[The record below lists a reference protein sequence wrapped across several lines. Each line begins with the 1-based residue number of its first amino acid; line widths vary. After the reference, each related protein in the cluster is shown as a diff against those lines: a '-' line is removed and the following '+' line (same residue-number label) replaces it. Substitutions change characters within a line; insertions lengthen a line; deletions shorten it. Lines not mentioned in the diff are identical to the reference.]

1 MLLYRDQTSSNHIRK
16 ISSSSIL
23 NNMST
28 CHRKVE
34 RGIRQCNNETQ
45 IIAHWYAS
53 DVNTASCLTYDSIC
67 ILRIKQ
73 WRYEREVPFKSISV
87 FIQTTT
93 LSPAHV
99 SPTLGFTQTTSL
111 VPAIF
116 IRESNK
122 MELSRTARVGVG
134 LAKNLRNPKAGSI
147 ITFCAP
153 IRTGTY
159 NLVICSTEV
168 ENSTL
173 YPGW

>member
-1 MLLYRDQTSSNHIRK
+1 M
-16 ISSSSIL
+16 
-23 NNMST
+23 
-28 CHRKVE
+28 
-34 RGIRQCNNETQ
+34 
-45 IIAHWYAS
+45 
-53 DVNTASCLTYDSIC
+53 
-67 ILRIKQ
+67 
-73 WRYEREVPFKSISV
+73 PFKSISV

-147 ITFCAP
+147 ITFCDQPPRFCPYAP
-153 IRTGTY
+153 LKWRIVLYTPDDKSRTRQDFD
-159 NLVICSTEV
+159 LRFSR
-168 ENSTL
+168 
-173 YPGW
+173 